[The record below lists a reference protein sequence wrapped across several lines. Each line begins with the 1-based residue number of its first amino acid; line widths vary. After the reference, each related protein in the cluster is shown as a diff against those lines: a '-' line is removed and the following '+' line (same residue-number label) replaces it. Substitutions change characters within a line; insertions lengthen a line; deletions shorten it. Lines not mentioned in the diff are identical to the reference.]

1 MVGADL
7 GSVSNRS
14 GRAGQLVMMQFAI
27 IGIGAGAAAAM
38 LFASVTSGTLLSIPL
53 FYLAPLP
60 IMIAGLGW
68 SYWAAL
74 TAALTGAV
82 ALGLIFGAVFLF
94 AFLAGAGVPGWWLAY
109 LAMLA
114 RPVRTNG
121 HEGALEWY
129 PTGRVVMWA
138 AILAALVVIVAIP
151 NLGTDGESFRAGLH
165 DALARMLR
173 IQADTSADTPPTLP
187 GGTDPERFINFLVLI
202 IPATAAVLATLT
214 NLFNLWLAARV
225 VKFSGRLTRP
235 WPQISAMRFPPALT
249 AALAIAIAV
258 SFSGGLTGIIGSV
271 ISASL
276 LMAYGVLGF
285 AVLHAI
291 TQGMNS
297 RPFVL
302 AGTYLAV
309 LMVGWLI
316 LALCLLGALDTIID
330 LRARVAHKR
339 GPPAIS

>member
-1 MVGADL
+1 MVH
-7 GSVSNRS
+7 
-14 GRAGQLVMMQFAI
+14 FAI
-27 IGIGAGAAAAM
+27 IGIGAGAAAAL

-74 TAALTGAV
+74 TAALTGAL
-82 ALGLIFGAVFLF
+82 ALGVIFGAVFVF

-114 RPVRTNG
+114 RPAGG
-121 HEGALEWY
+121 HEGPLEWY
-129 PTGRVVMWA
+129 PTGRVVAWA
-138 AILAALVVIVAIP
+138 AILAALLVVVAIP

-173 IQADTSADTPPTLP
+173 VQTGTPADTPLTLP
-187 GGTDPERFINFLVLI
+187 GGTDPERFINFLVSV

-214 NLFNLWLAARV
+214 NLFNLWLAGRV

-235 WPQISAMRFPPALT
+235 WPQISAMRFPPMLT
-249 AALAIAIAV
+249 AALVLAIAL
-258 SFSGGLTGIIGSV
+258 SFADGLIGVVGS
-271 ISASL
+271 IFSASL
-276 LMAYGVLGF
+276 LMAYGALGF
-285 AVLHAI
+285 AVLHSI

-297 RPFVL
+297 RPFLL
-302 AGTYLAV
+302 AGTYLVV
-309 LMVGWLI
+309 LMIGWLV
-316 LALCLLGALDTIID
+316 LALCLLGVLDTMID
-330 LRARVAHKR
+330 VRARVARKR
-339 GPPAIS
+339 GPPAIT